1 MLLESR
7 RDTVRLG
14 KRIAAVLAPG
24 DLVLFQ
30 GGLGAGKTFL
40 VRAIARALGV
50 DSGQVGSPTF
60 TLVHEYEAPR
70 APVLHADFYRLVHEA
85 PRRIEELGLRE
96 RRADGA
102 ILLVEWGEGAVALL
116 GGEPAFAVELAIVN
130 ARQREVTLSG
140 SRASELER

>member
-1 MLLESR
+1 MLLASR

-14 KRIAAVLAPG
+14 KRIAAVLIPG

-50 DSGQVGSPTF
+50 DSRQIGSPTF

-70 APVLHADFYRLVHEA
+70 ATVLHADLYRLVDEG
-85 PRRIEELGLRE
+85 PRRIEELALRE

-102 ILLVEWGEGAVALL
+102 ILLVQWGEGAVAFLV
-116 GGEPAFAVELAIVN
+116 GEPALA
-130 ARQREVTLSG
+130 A
-140 SRASELER
+140 